1 MVNIVVG
8 LSEAPLIPGAIDV
21 QLAEPCDSGA
31 RVVFCG
37 QARDE
42 GGVVDS
48 LFVEH
53 FPSMTEASLRTI
65 CEQAAKNWP
74 VKRIVLVH
82 RIGHVGAGDDLV
94 QVGVSA
100 DHRQQAFLAC
110 TFIMDYLKTQAPFWK
125 KEIGVEGEHWVEAKT
140 SDAEAA
146 ERWKKVSQDE
156 EHER

>member
-8 LSEAPLIPGAIDV
+8 LGETPLAPGSIDV
-21 QLAEPCDSGA
+21 QLAEFRDSGA

-42 GGVVDS
+42 GGIVDL

-53 FPSMTEASLRTI
+53 FPGMTEASLRTI
-65 CEQAAKNWP
+65 CEQAAKKWTVN
-74 VKRIVLVH
+74 RIVLVH
-82 RIGHVGAGDDLV
+82 RIGHVSAGDDLV

-100 DHRQQAFLAC
+100 NHRQQAFLAC

-125 KEIGVEGEHWVEAKT
+125 KEIGADGEHWVDAKT
-140 SDAEAA
+140 SDVEAA
-146 ERWKKVSQDE
+146 ERWRKTSQDE
-156 EHER
+156 EREH